1 MEKIKETYVVEGY
14 LVDKFQNILT
24 KEFREYTEATSFDEA
39 ERKVVFKI
47 KTKRLNLPSN
57 FPAKL
62 KQIDGK
68 HFTYRNAR
76 DV

>member
-1 MEKIKETYVVEGY
+1 MREEYVVEGY
-14 LVDKFQNILT
+14 LVDKFGNRLC
-24 KEFREYTEATSFDEA
+24 KDFRYVTEATSFDEA
-39 ERKVVFKI
+39 ERNAVFRI
-47 KTKRLNLPSN
+47 KTDKLKLAKN

-68 HFTYRNAR
+68 HFTHRKAR